1 MLSASGSENLPT
13 PLQNDDIQSICTCLH
28 RTGNEKGALRKGSF
42 VRIKGLEPPRPKAS
56 DPKSDVATNYTI
68 SANIRTG
75 TAKAGCKTGFRRCVK
90 RVLSFAKLPENE
102 RNRAGLS
109 AKITGSVPVLCKDK
123 ESKRQAKQIR
133 ACPSRLLSV
142 GKDNEKTFFSNG
154 CRAILPIFG
163 YFCKLFQSIMPYKL
177 TLVLT
182 PKQAADVK
190 YYTAVSYTHLTLPT
204 ILRV

>member
-90 RVLSFAKLPENE
+90 RASCPLQSYRKTSAIVRDCPQRLPDRFLSFARIRKASDKPNKFELA
-102 RNRAGLS
+102 RAASYLL
-109 AKITGSVPVLCKDK
+109 AKITKKPFSRMDAGRFCRFLVTFANYFNRLC
-123 ESKRQAKQIR
+123 RI
-133 ACPSRLLSV
+133 
-142 GKDNEKTFFSNG
+142 N
-154 CRAILPIFG
+154 
-163 YFCKLFQSIMPYKL
+163 
-177 TLVLT
+177 
-182 PKQAADVK
+182 
-190 YYTAVSYTHLTLPT
+190 
-204 ILRV
+204 

>member
-90 RVLSFAKLPENE
+90 RVLSFASYRKTSAIVRDCPQRLPDRFLSFARIRKASDKPNKFELA
-102 RNRAGLS
+102 RAASYLL
-109 AKITGSVPVLCKDK
+109 AKITKKPFSRMDAGRFCRFLVTFANYFNRLC
-123 ESKRQAKQIR
+123 RI
-133 ACPSRLLSV
+133 
-142 GKDNEKTFFSNG
+142 N
-154 CRAILPIFG
+154 
-163 YFCKLFQSIMPYKL
+163 
-177 TLVLT
+177 
-182 PKQAADVK
+182 
-190 YYTAVSYTHLTLPT
+190 
-204 ILRV
+204 